1 LSGIQRDCT
10 INGCQWLLVS
20 WASLQQLADCGQ
32 QDRKPGYWI
41 PSVAHLAI
49 TVPLV
54 DHEVSVDAVQPGSS
68 TDLAL
73 FPFDAMGMGTPS
85 RVILNRPGVW
95 MNTAGEERTI
105 HPVSALGELGRDSLG
120 DIASGAVFTRVPD

>member
-1 LSGIQRDCT
+1 LTTKYRSTPHNQD
-10 INGCQWLLVS
+10 
-20 WASLQQLADCGQ
+20 LQQIS
-32 QDRKPGYWI
+32 RF
-41 PSVAHLAI
+41 
-49 TVPLV
+49 
-54 DHEVSVDAVQPGSS
+54 
-68 TDLAL
+68 

-105 HPVSALGELGRDSLG
+105 HPVSAFGELGSDSLG